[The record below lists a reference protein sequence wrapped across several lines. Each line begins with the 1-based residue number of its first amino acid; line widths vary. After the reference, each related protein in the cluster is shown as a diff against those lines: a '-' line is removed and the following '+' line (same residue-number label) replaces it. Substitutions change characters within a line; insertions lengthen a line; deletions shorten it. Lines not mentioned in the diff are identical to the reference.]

1 MKTITPNKKSHYF
14 GLLKSFLFLLAF
26 LTVSQGYSQNQEP
39 RKKVALVLS
48 GGGAKGMAHIGVI
61 KVIEKAGIPI
71 DIVTGT
77 SMGSIIGGLY
87 SIGYTPAQMDSLVSA
102 QDWTFVLSDDEDLNS
117 RSLED
122 VEKKNTYLL
131 SRRFS
136 IKNKKITGISG
147 IINGKNLA
155 TLFRRLTKGYN
166 HNVDFST
173 LPRKFAC
180 AATELVTYKEYDFF
194 SGVLAEAMRA
204 SMSIP
209 AAFAPVVKNDMVLV
223 DGGLKNN
230 FPADLAIK
238 LGADYIIGATVQGPE
253 KTGEDLQTTLD
264 IVGQLADVN
273 CKNKYNDN
281 LAITDVAVRINTQ
294 PYGTTSFNNKAIQT
308 MIKMGEDEAM
318 KHWDELLELKKELGL
333 PEDYKVEP
341 VAIQHPEDIDKNYK
355 VDKYQF
361 TNMSPQDERFLR
373 SKFNLRDGDS
383 INLRKAEE
391 VTTSTRMDLFYDQV
405 DYTHEALADGN
416 NILNF
421 EANGQKTS
429 QLNLGARFDSEE
441 LAALMLNV
449 EHPIHSKVPTNIDL
463 SLRLGKRWHAKAQIV
478 FHPASISKIKL
489 SYEYQHNELNIFK
502 EGDRYINGTYAH
514 HIGDFNFL
522 DFDIRNF
529 KINFGVK
536 WELFQR
542 KNMLTDID
550 DMQNIY
556 FENLNGSHYFS
567 YYVSTKYI
575 SENDWNLPTRGARFQ
590 ANYGYFT
597 DNLVKINGHTG
608 FSIVDAAWR
617 MSFPINHNLTVTPM
631 IYGRLLF
638 GRDVPLIM
646 SNMIGGDYFGHYIEQ
661 QMPFSGLGHIE
672 HTRDQFV
679 AAQLKFQQKIT
690 NSIYAIVKGTYAKA
704 ADKYKDLST
713 GSNLYAAQIGG
724 IYKTLLGPIGFNIGW
739 SNKSKELH
747 MYLDLGYEF

>member
-1 MKTITPNKKSHYF
+1 MTRYKFHQHNQYY
-14 GLLKSFLFLLAF
+14 GLLKSIIFLLALF
-26 LTVSQGYSQNQEP
+26 IVSQGYAQEQEP

-61 KVIEKAGIPI
+61 KVIEKAGIPV

-87 SIGYTPAQMDSLVSA
+87 SIGYTPEQMDSLVSVQNWA
-102 QDWTFVLSDDEDLNS
+102 FVLSDDEDLNS

-122 VEKKNTYLL
+122 VEKNNTYLL
-131 SRRFS
+131 SRRFT
-136 IKNKKITGISG
+136 IKNKKINGING

-166 HNVDFST
+166 HYVDFST

-209 AAFAPVVKNDMVLV
+209 AAFAPVMKNDMVLV

-253 KTGEDLQTTLD
+253 KTAEDLQNTLD
-264 IVGQLADVN
+264 IVGQLVDVN
-273 CKNKYNDN
+273 CKMKYDDN
-281 LAITDVAVRINTQ
+281 LAITDVAVRINTK
-294 PYGTTSFNNKAIQT
+294 PYGTASFNTKAIQAL
-308 MIKMGEDEAM
+308 IKMGEDEAM
-318 KHWDELLELKKELGL
+318 KHWDELIALKKELGL
-333 PEDYKVEP
+333 PDDYKVEP
-341 VAIQHPEDIDKNYK
+341 VAIQHPEDIDQKYK

-361 TNMSPQDERFLR
+361 TNMSPQDEHFLR
-373 SKFNLRDGDS
+373 SKFKLRDGDS
-383 INLRKAEE
+383 ISLRKAEE
-391 VTTSTRMDLFYDQV
+391 VATSMRMDLFYEQV
-405 DYTHEALADGN
+405 DYTNGTQADGN
-416 NILNF
+416 VMNF
-421 EANGQKTS
+421 EANGQKAS
-429 QLNLGARFDSEE
+429 KLNIGARFDSEE
-441 LAALMLNV
+441 MAALMLNV
-449 EHPIHSKVPTNIDL
+449 EHPIHAKIPTNIDFT
-463 SLRLGKRWHAKAQIV
+463 LRLGKRVHAKAQLV
-478 FHPASISKIKL
+478 FHPASFSKIKL
-489 SYEYQHNELNIFK
+489 SYEYQHNDINIYNK
-502 EGDRYINGTYAH
+502 GDKYVNGTYSH
-514 HIGDFNFL
+514 HIGDLNLL

-529 KINFGVK
+529 KINMGVK
-536 WELFQR
+536 WELFHR

-575 SENDWNLPTRGARFQ
+575 SENDWNFPTRGARFQ

-597 DNLVKINGHTG
+597 DNMTKYNGHTG

-617 MSFPINHNLTVTPM
+617 MSFAINHNLTVTPM
-631 IYGRLLF
+631 LYGRLLF
-638 GRDVPLIM
+638 GREIPLIM
-646 SNMIGGDYFGHYIEQ
+646 SNMIGGNYFGHYIEQ

-672 HTRDQFV
+672 QTRDQFV
-679 AAQLKFQQKIT
+679 AAQLKFQQKIS
-690 NSIYAIVKGTYAKA
+690 NNIYAIASGTYAKT
-704 ADKYKDLST
+704 ADKYNDLPT
-713 GSNLYAAQIGG
+713 GSNLYGAQIGG
-724 IYKTLLGPIGFNIGW
+724 LYKTLLGPIGLNLGW
-739 SNKSKELH
+739 SNKSKKLY
-747 MYLDLGYEF
+747 MYLNLGYEF